1 MDEEPSLIL
10 GRRGGGRR
18 EGRRGGRRGKDEW
31 KNSTQ
36 PNDPNDHKKRKI
48 RDSSEIQE
56 LRLWILQRKK
66 H

>member
-10 GRRGGGRR
+10 GRRGG
-18 EGRRGGRRGKDEW
+18 RRGKEEERGKDEW

-36 PNDPNDHKKRKI
+36 PNDPNDPNDHKRRKR

-56 LRLWILQRKK
+56 LRLWILHRKK